1 MTSVDLHLDD
11 SQRQGPTNTP
21 WPSVIKGGPYM
32 MTLLT
37 ALKET
42 NVLLGEVAMDCEGLH
57 HLFLSDRL
65 RQQAKHNRAV
75 IARTE
80 NAALTIRIKR
90 KAA

>member
-1 MTSVDLHLDD
+1 MTSVDLDD
-11 SQRQGPTNTP
+11 SQRQGPTNETP

-80 NAALTIRIKR
+80 NAALTIRIKK